1 MPRSI
6 AIPEL
11 ERLVDVER
19 QVTALEVERVRLM
32 ADAQRQGASWEAIS
46 KALGISRQSAWET
59 YHLRVRLLHDL
70 ASVHASADEDE
81 LLTSAATSL
90 KRVRA
95 RRRG

>member
-1 MPRSI
+1 MPRSA

-19 QVTALEVERVRLM
+19 QVAALEAERVRLM
-32 ADAQRQGASWEAIS
+32 ADAQRRGASWDAIS

-59 YHLRVRLLHDL
+59 YHLRVRLLHDA
-70 ASVHASADEDE
+70 ASLQVGADEDS
-81 LLTSAATSL
+81 LLESAAASL
-90 KRVRA
+90 KRIRA

>member
-1 MPRSI
+1 MTRST
-6 AIPEL
+6 ALPAL
-11 ERLVDVER
+11 ARLADVER
-19 QVTALEVERVRLM
+19 QATALDAERVRLM

-59 YHLRVRLLHDL
+59 YHLRVRQLHEAASLYVGAEEEALLE
-70 ASVHASADEDE
+70 SAE
-81 LLTSAATSL
+81 ASL

>member
-1 MPRSI
+1 MPRDI

-19 QVTALEVERVRLM
+19 QVTALEAERVRLM
-32 ADAQRQGASWEAIS
+32 ADAQRHGASWEAIS

-59 YHLRVRLLHDL
+59 YHLRVRLLHDA
-70 ASVHASADEDE
+70 ASLHVGAEEDE
-81 LLTSAATSL
+81 LLASAATSL

-95 RRRG
+95 RRHG

>member
-1 MPRSI
+1 MSRPS

-11 ERLVDVER
+11 DRLVDVER
-19 QVTALEVERVRLM
+19 QLAALEGERVRLM
-32 ADAQRQGASWEAIS
+32 AGAKRRGASWEAIS

-59 YHLRVRLLHDL
+59 YHLRVRLLHDA
-70 ASVHASADEDE
+70 ASLHAGADEGE
-81 LLTSAATSL
+81 LLASAATSL